1 MCVAQAFL
9 IHKVQRPVRS
19 RGILLRGSFEPT
31 DLLACQAII
40 PMATTGRGARAT
52 KPDVGAGSVYMTP
65 RPHPMPSAPP
75 TIAFIT
81 PEALTGLDCVT
92 LSP

>member
-1 MCVAQAFL
+1 
-9 IHKVQRPVRS
+9 
-19 RGILLRGSFEPT
+19 
-31 DLLACQAII
+31 
-40 PMATTGRGARAT
+40 MATTGRGARAT